1 MGNDIKANMETDLS
15 VLGFPLLGIKS
26 SKEIKE
32 VEVGQVIEA
41 VTTDPG
47 SLIDFPALAETSG
60 SDILKTV

>member
-15 VLGFPLLGIKS
+15 ALGFPLPGVKS

-41 VTTDPG
+41 VTTDPV